1 MTVRNGR
8 GELFVALVLIAPFLS
23 GCATPNTHFDW
34 GTRRVSVGVS
44 ARIAPPPAKTAV
56 AVRQPAAEKP
66 HCDCNAVPVPA
77 ARPQPGWYTQSK
89 PAPRSAAA
97 AAPQPV
103 AVQPPAATGG
113 RFQWPLQGRV
123 LSEFGSTTGG
133 ERNDGLN
140 IAATDGEPIHAAADG
155 VVSYSGNEL
164 KSYGNL
170 ALIKHGND
178 YVTAYAHAE
187 RFVVAKGD
195 HVSRGQLI
203 GYAGRTGDV
212 TSPQLHFE
220 IRRGAHGET
229 PINPRPLLGSI
240 QTAAR

>member
-1 MTVRNGR
+1 MTVRKRR
-8 GELFVALVLIAPFLS
+8 GELFVVLALMAPVLS
-23 GCATPNTHFDW
+23 GCATPYTHFEW
-34 GTRRVSVGVS
+34 GTRRASVGVS
-44 ARIAPPPAKTAV
+44 ARIVPPARTAV
-56 AVRQPAAEKP
+56 AARPQPAAERARCV
-66 HCDCNAVPVPA
+66 CDDVPVPA
-77 ARPQPGWYTQSK
+77 ARPQPGWYTAK
-89 PAPRSAAA
+89 PAAH
-97 AAPQPV
+97 PQQASV
-103 AVQPPAATGG
+103 PPAMSGT

-123 LSEFGSTTGG
+123 IGEFGSNAGG
-133 ERNDGLN
+133 ERNDGIN
-140 IAATDGEPIHAAADG
+140 IAASDGEAIHAAADG

-187 RFVVAKGD
+187 RFVVGKGER
-195 HVSRGQLI
+195 VTRGQVI
-203 GYAGRTGDV
+203 GYAGKTGDV
-212 TSPQLHFE
+212 VSTQLHFE